1 MPVLQPPGGSSS
13 SVVGKGGTTCCH
25 RPERRI
31 SGLKLKESSA
41 LAAFEGFKSGRAD
54 PGEPCGVKRA
64 EPGRAGPAGGSRG
77 SELSARPGAPRP
89 ARGRPCPPGEERD
102 RFRRSSGSGD
112 FCARSLWGV
121 PFCVSPTG
129 GEPRAGPRCCSSAPV
144 PGPKG
149 PRAGSWFLVPECSH
163 CPGAPVRFRAPGRVR
178 AMAGSPAGLGSRKTP
193 SAACLKGAGPACPCG
208 ASARPAPPSGSRA
221 ELRERGERHR
231 VRFDRVELSRRA
243 ESKALHPVIAE
254 LCRLDPSPNPTAF
267 SRLERS
273 RTEQAPPNLA
283 EFARFGPYSRG
294 RTKALLQVYSRHLSS
309 LFDRRKREKKKKKK
323 KRGRKNGSSSGAV
336 PGRSR
341 GGVRRH
347 CRLLGGRFQGAV
359 GLAAGPSAGGRP
371 GRDGAVPGAGALAVA
386 AAAGRR
392 PGPAAAGAAGG
403 RGPHAHGVHVRRLQA
418 PRGRHPHLGF
428 SVEDSGP
435 ILLRSEYQRC
445 HPRAAAVAAAVPPS
459 LPPAAAAAA
468 SVAVD
473 PGRKG
478 SELPGEC
485 GCMVETLLCSGC
497 SRTLGSRY
505 MHASRHLDCKRD
517 LFCVRTDSVE
527 SCRPGTL
534 EKQARIHEELLPLE
548 SPAVLQEVPHRVG
561 RVGSEQSEEVDCGS

>member
-1 MPVLQPPGGSSS
+1 M
-13 SVVGKGGTTCCH
+13 
-25 RPERRI
+25 
-31 SGLKLKESSA
+31 
-41 LAAFEGFKSGRAD
+41 
-54 PGEPCGVKRA
+54 
-64 EPGRAGPAGGSRG
+64 AGP
-77 SELSARPGAPRP
+77 
-89 ARGRPCPPGEERD
+89 
-102 RFRRSSGSGD
+102 
-112 FCARSLWGV
+112 
-121 PFCVSPTG
+121 
-129 GEPRAGPRCCSSAPV
+129 
-144 PGPKG
+144 
-149 PRAGSWFLVPECSH
+149 
-163 CPGAPVRFRAPGRVR
+163 
-178 AMAGSPAGLGSRKTP
+178 PAGLGSRKTP

-208 ASARPAPPSGSRA
+208 ASARPAPPSWSRA

-231 VRFDRVELSRRA
+231 VRFDRAELSRRA
-243 ESKALHPVIAE
+243 ESKRLHSRAVPVRSECGRRAENTRGFPNSRKEPSIAE
-254 LCRLDPSPNPTAF
+254 IGRVKLKGRKWPSATDNSRTQPRLADWNGVEPNKLRRTSPSSPGLDPIAAAEP
-267 SRLERS
+267 RLCCRCI
-273 RTEQAPPNLA
+273 RDIFPLCLTE
-283 EFARFGPYSRG
+283 GRG
-294 RTKALLQVYSRHLSS
+294 K
-309 LFDRRKREKKKKKK
+309 KKKKKKK

-359 GLAAGPSAGGRP
+359 GLSAGRSAGGRP

-403 RGPHAHGVHVRRLQA
+403 RGPHAHGVHVRRLRA

-445 HPRAAAVAAAVPPS
+445 HPRAAAVAAAVPPA

-468 SVAVD
+468 SVAAD

-527 SCRPGTL
+527 SSRPGTL
-534 EKQARIHEELLPLE
+534 EKQSLIHEEPLTLE

-561 RVGSEQSEEVDCGS
+561 RVGSEQPEEVDCGS